1 MDEGV
6 KCAVLREMYRIHED
20 YISNLNLSC
29 RKGCADCC
37 TRHVTMTTLE
47 GLNMIRSL
55 DQKRLSEVRIRLI
68 AATGD
73 PGFRP
78 SITVNGMA
86 DRCAAG
92 GELPDEKLD
101 AGLGNC
107 PLLVED
113 QCSIY
118 DARPFE
124 CRAFVSRRVCRESG
138 QAEMSALTINVN
150 NLFRQYI
157 EHIDADGQSGN
168 LSDVLKHQLALETGR
183 LISNRP
189 ISVLMIDPEH
199 KAKLDDMLE
208 RLNTIRV

>member
-1 MDEGV
+1 MNEGV
-6 KCAVLREMYRIHED
+6 KCAVLREMYRIHGD
-20 YISNLNLSC
+20 YMSSLNLSC
-29 RKGCADCC
+29 RNRCADCC
-37 TRHVTMTTLE
+37 TRNVTLTTLE
-47 GLNMIRSL
+47 GSNIIHSL
-55 DQKRLSEVRIRLI
+55 DEKQLSEVRTRLVAI
-68 AATGD
+68 AGTE
-73 PGFRP
+73 GFRP

-101 AGLGNC
+101 AGLGSC

-118 DARPFE
+118 DVRPFE
-124 CRAFVSRRVCRESG
+124 CRAFVSQRVCRESG

-168 LSDVLKHQLALETGR
+168 LTDVLKYQLALETVE
-183 LISNRP
+183 LIPNRP

-199 KAKLDDMLE
+199 KGKLDEMME